1 MKLISLA
8 TLAAILLTGCSFAG
22 HFELDIE
29 AVAKDGSE

>member
-8 TLAAILLTGCSFAG
+8 TLSLILLTGCSFAG
-22 HFELDIE
+22 HLELDIE